1 MIKIQELKDFKRD
14 LESHNLI
21 FKEQN
26 ENIAI
31 LNKSNKKL
39 VDKIKA
45 FLTKIKT
52 AKSLL
57 KKHGIK
63 VDELKELVNKFN
75 RKTKGKLLQDIQ
87 RDKEKY
93 ERFFNEISD
102 IVDRID
108 VNVEKFFDHV
118 FKTISGVY
126 FGIFGIMIFTLSTVL
141 SVLIYLSIDPNY
153 SIYTNWISDLGIGPG
168 GAKWIFNIGWMFSS
182 LLLLFF
188 HTFEI
193 RELKN
198 RGVKNNIIKYMVLFS
213 VSLSLGIFSVGF
225 IPFDRGFSHTIA
237 ALIYFIGGFG
247 FFSLYGI
254 IILMISRMSKIYS
267 ILAFITALSYILF
280 FLSPII
286 VPFTSSFGITI
297 TFLEWFT
304 LFTEL
309 SMMLMIVSNSIN
321 ENYLKRRITREKLKM
336 INIKNL
342 ILFIEKL
349 TKKKPSIVDS

>member
-1 MIKIQELKDFKRD
+1 VINIQQLKDFKHD
-14 LESHNLI
+14 LERHDLY

-26 ENIAI
+26 ENVAI

-39 VDKIKA
+39 IDNIKVFLNKIK
-45 FLTKIKT
+45 IS
-52 AKSLL
+52 KSLL
-57 KKHGIK
+57 KTHRIH
-63 VDELKELVNKFN
+63 VDELKQLVIKFN
-75 RKTKGKLLQDIQ
+75 SKTKEKINQDIQ
-87 RDKEKY
+87 RNKKKY
-93 ERFFNEISD
+93 EHYFNEISD
-102 IVDRID
+102 LIDRID
-108 VNVEKFFDHV
+108 VNIEKFFDNV

-126 FGIFGIMIFTLSTVL
+126 FGIIGLIIFTLSTVL
-141 SVLIYLSIDPNY
+141 SVVIYLSIDPNY

-168 GAKWIFNIGWMFSS
+168 GAKWIFNIGWMISS
-182 LLLLFF
+182 LILLFF

-198 RGVKNNIIKYMVLFS
+198 KGVKNNIIKFMVIFS
-213 VSLSLGIFSVGF
+213 ISLSSGIFLVGF
-225 IPFDRGFSHTIA
+225 VPLDRGFSHTIA

-267 ILAFITALSYILF
+267 IIAFITALSYILY
-280 FLSPII
+280 FLSPVI

-309 SMMLMIVSNSIN
+309 SMMLVILSNSIN
-321 ENYLKRRITREKLKM
+321 EHYLRRRIQREKLKM

-342 ILFIEKL
+342 ILFAEKFI
-349 TKKKPSIVDS
+349 KKMKNN